1 MLNYISALN
10 ERSYATL
17 CCRSIYL
24 RYTNTTQQTEAWEY
38 LKPRTV
44 GNALKLLFY
53 CESLYSLTCFETTAF
68 NFELIGNCY
77 GLLHVDLLWYGNANS
92 INQEKNCISLSSY
105 TMVTDMR
112 VIVEGVRNGLHASY
126 TVPKF
131 GLHGLFPLT
140 NHKAFNCTVVSLV
153 QAKHWLIIQIDDFNM

>member
-17 CCRSIYL
+17 CSQSIYL
-24 RYTNTTQQTEAWEY
+24 RYLNTTQQTEAWEH

-44 GNALKLLFY
+44 DSALKLLFY
-53 CESLYSLTCFETTAF
+53 CESLYSLTCFETAAF

-92 INQEKNCISLSSY
+92 INQEKNCISLSS
-105 TMVTDMR
+105 
-112 VIVEGVRNGLHASY
+112 
-126 TVPKF
+126 
-131 GLHGLFPLT
+131 
-140 NHKAFNCTVVSLV
+140 
-153 QAKHWLIIQIDDFNM
+153 